1 MPLSAP
7 APAPP
12 RVRAATPGDHERWD
26 AFVLG
31 EAGGNLLQT
40 WAWAELKREH
50 GWAVD
55 RMVVAAGPDGDLA
68 GALQLLSR
76 PGPGGVLSF
85 AYAPRGPAVPSGA
98 AGVAPAVAL
107 IEAAARVARR
117 RRALV
122 LKLDPEWGVDDPHAA
137 AIRAATGLRDSAYD
151 VQHRLTYAVDL
162 SGGAGAVLERVKAST
177 RRHIRRAQSGGVAVE
192 IHRDPAAA
200 GIFHPLLEA
209 TVRRNG
215 FVARDL
221 AYHRALLRHLPASC
235 PVATLIARV
244 EGTPVSGMV
253 APAAE
258 GAGPRVSRF
267 TLLAASLALAA
278 ALGGMAGALAAYGL
292 ARPGPLPAVAA
303 GRTNLD
309 EIQALKENVVQARVE
324 LAALKVSI
332 DSANRNA
339 GAQFTRIGERIE
351 RIERIQAEPTTK
363 LNKAVEMLDRMARG
377 DGGAQPKEVTGSVA
391 PSPPAHANGPNQP
404 SPKSGVEG
412 WVVRDVHRGT
422 ALIEGR
428 MGMIEVEQ
436 GDLVPGLGRVDAIR
450 KQDGRWVVVTSRGLI
465 TSGR

>member
-1 MPLSAP
+1 MGKLETIA
-7 APAPP
+7 
-12 RVRAATPGDHERWD
+12 
-26 AFVLG
+26 
-31 EAGGNLLQT
+31 
-40 WAWAELKREH
+40 
-50 GWAVD
+50 
-55 RMVVAAGPDGDLA
+55 DG
-68 GALQLLSR
+68 QS
-76 PGPGGVLSF
+76 
-85 AYAPRGPAVPSGA
+85 
-98 AGVAPAVAL
+98 
-107 IEAAARVARR
+107 
-117 RRALV
+117 
-122 LKLDPEWGVDDPHAA
+122 
-137 AIRAATGLRDSAYD
+137 
-151 VQHRLTYAVDL
+151 L
-162 SGGAGAVLERVKAST
+162 SGGDAAAPVLEADASASPKMALASAALTIKSEAIKPEATKSEAFKSDAPKSAAPEPGATPKPDAAKIDTPRIETPRVAN
-177 RRHIRRAQSGGVAVE
+177 
-192 IHRDPAAA
+192 PAAA
-200 GIFHPLLEA
+200 TRKVELANVEA
-209 TVRRNG
+209 PHIAPDMDEPKPSAQQAEVGAGDN
-215 FVARDL
+215 
-221 AYHRALLRHLPASC
+221 ASA
-235 PVATLIARV
+235 PV
-244 EGTPVSGMV
+244 
-253 APAAE
+253 AE

-292 ARPGPLPAVAA
+292 VRPSPLPAVAA

-391 PSPPAHANGPNQP
+391 PSSPAHANGPNQP
-404 SPKSGVEG
+404 PPKSGVEG

>member
-1 MPLSAP
+1 M
-7 APAPP
+7 
-12 RVRAATPGDHERWD
+12 GMHE
-26 AFVLG
+26 
-31 EAGGNLLQT
+31 T
-40 WAWAELKREH
+40 IT
-50 GWAVD
+50 
-55 RMVVAAGPDGDLA
+55 DGH
-68 GALQLLSR
+68 S
-76 PGPGGVLSF
+76 
-85 AYAPRGPAVPSGA
+85 
-98 AGVAPAVAL
+98 
-107 IEAAARVARR
+107 
-117 RRALV
+117 
-122 LKLDPEWGVDDPHAA
+122 
-137 AIRAATGLRDSAYD
+137 
-151 VQHRLTYAVDL
+151 L
-162 SGGAGAVLERVKAST
+162 SGGDAAAPVLENDAGVLPKMALAPADLTPKVEVSKAE
-177 RRHIRRAQSGGVAVE
+177 APKAEAPE
-192 IHRDPAAA
+192 IEAHKTEAPAIETIEPDLPKIGAPTSDPLRIEIPKTAA
-200 GIFHPLLEA
+200 GTRKLA
-209 TVRRNG
+209 TVE
-215 FVARDL
+215 AP
-221 AYHRALLRHLPASC
+221 H
-235 PVATLIARV
+235 IAPDMDEPEPSAQQAEV
-244 EGTPVSGMV
+244 GAGDAGGE
-253 APAAE
+253 PAAE
-258 GAGPRVSRF
+258 GTGPRVSRF

-363 LNKAVEMLDRMARG
+363 LNKAVEMLDRMTRG

-404 SPKSGVEG
+404 PPKSGVEG

-428 MGMIEVEQ
+428 MGIIEVEQ

-465 TSGR
+465 TTGR